1 MPTNP
6 LTAIVRKAFDD
17 ACRDF
22 SVAAAER
29 GFTRTK
35 TRLWVRLNE
44 GTIDVISLFR
54 SGSSYGAPIGG
65 TLDIRLS
72 SSGRLLCDTTEYLA
86 LNGPQSDIARTRNG
100 KYHLRFNAKSRHMYE
115 RCITDLIRFVD
126 SECEPWFAALK
137 LKNASAP
144 DGAVIVASEES
155 RKLLGL
161 DRLPDS

>member
-22 SVAAAER
+22 SIAIAER

-35 TRLWVRLNE
+35 TRLWVRLSE
-44 GTIDVISLFR
+44 HTIHVVSLFR
-54 SGSSYGAPIGG
+54 AGSSYGAPIGG

-72 SSGRLLCDTTEYLA
+72 SSGRLLNDTTEYLV
-86 LNGPQSDIARTRNG
+86 LNGPQSDVARTRDG

-126 SECEPWFAALK
+126 SECEPWFADLK
-137 LKNASAP
+137 LKSGSTLEGADMVTSA
-144 DGAVIVASEES
+144 ES

-161 DRLPDS
+161 DRIPDS